1 MKFMIT
7 WQFHPGKLADG
18 LAHFSQM
25 TPKEDEQDR
34 GVSIKLIGRWH
45 DLARGRGVAICESDS
60 AEAISNWALNW
71 NSILD
76 VDVAV
81 VLDDQETRALGKS
94 RERSS

>member
-25 TPKEDEQDR
+25 TKDQDEQDR
-34 GVSIKLIGRWH
+34 GASIKLIGRWH

-60 AEAISNWALNW
+60 AEAVSNWALNW

-76 VDVAV
+76 VDVAL
-81 VLDDQETRALGKS
+81 VLDDEETRALGKKRAKMS
-94 RERSS
+94 